1 MKNIR
6 DSINGLITQKIWRVD
21 VNSLGRLKG
30 FLIRSFRF
38 VHVMFNE
45 LTDEQLTLR
54 AMSLVYT
61 TLLSM
66 VPLLAVSFSVLK
78 AFGVHTRMEIFL
90 YHMLEPFGP
99 KGIDLSM
106 RIISFVENVRV
117 GVLGSIGLS
126 LLFYTVISLIKK
138 IESSLNYIWKI
149 KRPRSF
155 ARRFSD
161 YMSVILLGPVLIFSA
176 LGISASVMSSV
187 VVEKLISIEP
197 FGTVVYASSKIMP
210 YILVCAAF
218 TFIYIFVP
226 NIKVR
231 LRSALVGGICAGV
244 LWKTLGW
251 AFASFIV
258 TSTKYTAIYAG
269 FAILIMFMLWLYIS
283 WLILLIGGQIAY
295 YHQYPRFFTAV
306 KEDFLLSNR
315 LKERLALLV
324 MYLIGYNHYHTKSP
338 WTLSAIIERV
348 RLPVNPVQK
357 VISQLERNNLIME
370 TGDDPPALLP
380 ARDIE
385 QIRIRDVLEGIRTAE
400 EATFSVDTAT
410 LSENGVDDVINRL
423 DSIIG
428 NTLGDESIRELVISG
443 KAGDPSKDE

>member
-1 MKNIR
+1 MKNVR
-6 DSINGLITQKIWRVD
+6 QSINGFVTEKIWHVD
-21 VNSLGRLKG
+21 LDSLGRLEG
-30 FLIRSFRF
+30 FLIRSLRF
-38 VHVMFNE
+38 IHVMYVE

-61 TLLSM
+61 TLLSL

-99 KGIDLSM
+99 PGVDLSM
-106 RIISFVENVRV
+106 KIISFVENVKV

-149 KRPRSF
+149 KRARSF

-197 FGTVVYASSKIMP
+197 FGTLMYSMSKIMP

-218 TFIYIFVP
+218 MFIYIFVP

-231 LRSALVGGICAGV
+231 FRSALVGGICAGV
-244 LWKTLGW
+244 FWKTLGW

-258 TSTKYTAIYAG
+258 TSTKYKAIYAG
-269 FAILIMFMLWLYIS
+269 FAILILFMFWLYIS
-283 WLILLIGGQIAY
+283 WLILLIGAQIAY
-295 YHQYPRFFTAV
+295 YHQFPRFLRAV
-306 KEDFLLSNR
+306 KEDFVLSNR
-315 LKERLALLV
+315 LKERLALFI
-324 MYLIGYNHYHTKSP
+324 MYVIGYNHYHTKPP
-338 WTLSAIIERV
+338 WTLSEIIEKV
-348 RLPVNPVQK
+348 RLPVDPVQK
-357 VISQLERNNLIME
+357 VVSQLEQNGLIME
-370 TGDDPPALLP
+370 TGDEPPALLP
-380 ARDIE
+380 ARDLG
-385 QIRIRDVLEGIRTAE
+385 QIRIRDILEGIRTAE
-400 EATFSVDTAT
+400 EATFTVDARSLSVSG
-410 LSENGVDDVINRL
+410 LDDIMTRI
-423 DSIIG
+423 DSHIG
-428 NTLGDESIRELVISG
+428 SALGNQSIRELVISG
-443 KAGDPSKDE
+443 NTGDSG

>member
-1 MKNIR
+1 
-6 DSINGLITQKIWRVD
+6 
-21 VNSLGRLKG
+21 
-30 FLIRSFRF
+30 
-38 VHVMFNE
+38 MFNE

-61 TLLSM
+61 TLLSL

-78 AFGVHTRMEIFL
+78 AFGVHTRIEIFL

-99 KGIDLSM
+99 KGIDLSVK
-106 RIISFVENVRV
+106 IISFVENVKV

-176 LGISASVMSSV
+176 IGISASVMSSV
-187 VVEKLISIEP
+187 VVEKLVAIEP
-197 FGTVVYASSKIMP
+197 FGTFVYTASKIMP
-210 YILVCAAF
+210 YVLVCAAF

-231 LRSALVGGICAGV
+231 LKSAVIGGICAGM

-283 WLILLIGGQIAY
+283 WLILLVGAQIAY
-295 YHQYPRFFTAV
+295 YHQFPRLLTAR
-306 KEDFLLSNR
+306 KEDFVLSNR
-315 LKERLALLV
+315 LKERLALLI
-324 MYLIGYNHYHTKSP
+324 MYLIGNNHYHSKSP
-338 WTLSAIIERV
+338 WTLDALIERV
-348 RLPVNPVQK
+348 RLPVGPVQK
-357 VISQLERNNLIME
+357 VIAQLETNGLIME
-370 TGDDPPALLP
+370 TGDEPPALLP
-380 ARDIE
+380 AKDIE
-385 QIRIRDVLEGIRTAE
+385 QIRIKDIFDAIRTAE
-400 EATFSVDTAT
+400 EIAFSVDTLL
-410 LSENGVDDVINRL
+410 LSQNGVDSVLNRL
-423 DSIIG
+423 DSVIE
-428 NTLGDESIRELVISG
+428 NTLGNDSIRSLVITGQAGESNQVEEG
-443 KAGDPSKDE
+443 KQ

>member
-1 MKNIR
+1 VKNIR
-6 DSINGLITQKIWRVD
+6 DSINDLITQKIWPVD
-21 VNSLGRLKG
+21 VTSLGRMKG
-30 FLIRSFRF
+30 FLIKSLRF
-38 VHVMFNE
+38 IHVMFNE

-106 RIISFVENVRV
+106 KIISFVENVKV
-117 GVLGSIGLS
+117 GILGSIGLS

-149 KRPRSF
+149 KRSRSF

-197 FGTVVYASSKIMP
+197 FGTVVYTSSKIMP

-295 YHQYPRFFTAV
+295 YHQYPRFLTAV

-324 MYLIGYNHYHTKSP
+324 MYLIGYNHYHSKHP

-348 RLPVNPVQK
+348 RLPVDPVQK
-357 VISQLERNNLIME
+357 VITQLEKNNLILE
-370 TGDDPPALLP
+370 TGDDLPALLP

-400 EATFSVDTAT
+400 EATFSVDTAP

-423 DSIIG
+423 DSII
-428 NTLGDESIRELVISG
+428 NSTLGNESIRELVISG
-443 KAGDPSKDE
+443 KAGDPGKGE